1 VDTIPKILL
10 VDDKVEN
17 LIALEKVLGAL
28 DVEFVRAAS
37 GNEALAAILEHD
49 FALVLMDVQM
59 PDMDGFETVE
69 LMRQDRNAAY
79 LPVIFVSAIY
89 KEEYHQIRGIETGAV
104 DFITKPIVP
113 QILLGKVRVF
123 LDLYLYRLSFEE
135 EVVRRTEAE
144 EKIQDQ
150 YDELQVHFYELEAS
164 NDELRTTQ
172 EKLVLANDDLRTSEE
187 KFRTIFESA
196 NDEIICMDKFG
207 TILDRNVKGENVI
220 GYTMEEVQGR
230 NFAEFGFAMSDEQM
244 DAMVNDF
251 GKAVEGGQ
259 GSGVVELEMTH
270 KNGGLVSVQASI
282 SILRKDDE
290 MEGILVILRDISERK
305 RQEAELRKKQN
316 ETEVYAYELEAI
328 NAELQDA
335 KNQTEETNRQLEEA
349 ISTANEMAVQAELAN
364 RAKSEFL
371 ASMSHEIRTP
381 MTAIIGMA
389 DLLQETPLNEEQ
401 SQYVQVFRSAGES
414 LLEIINDILDV
425 SKVEAGHLELEVT
438 DFDVNELVER
448 TGEIMAIRA
457 HEKGIELA
465 CHVRQDVPR
474 ILKGDPT
481 RLRQIII
488 NLIGNAIKFTDSGG
502 VVVEVVNISS
512 DPDMGKA
519 KLLFSVEDTGIGIPP
534 EKQEKVF
541 ENFTQADSSTTRRF
555 GGTGLGLTISKNL
568 VELMGG
574 RIWVESDLEEG
585 TTFYFMVDFE
595 TGTLSEKEQSQPV
608 LPDMTGMRV
617 LVVDDTGANRM
628 ILSKMVSE
636 LGAVVTEE
644 EDAYQGFTELERAG
658 KASEPYHLVLVD
670 GRMPGMDGFGFVEK
684 VKQEMGFAN
693 SAVMMLTSDNRNGDV
708 NRCHDLGIER
718 YLVKPVKRNDLLQS
732 IAAVLGSIDT
742 QPKANVAQ
750 AHVQSDATEE
760 LPSLRILLVEDNADN
775 RMLIQAFLKKTP
787 YQIDIA
793 ENGEIAVAKFKSSR
807 YDLVF
812 MDVQMPVMDGYTA
825 TGQIRQWETEQGQAP
840 TPIVA
845 LTAHATKED
854 EQLSL
859 KAGCSGHLTKPIKKA
874 RLLEAIASY
883 ASVME
888 VS

>member
-636 LGAVVTEE
+636 LGAVVTEA

>member
-1 VDTIPKILL
+1 MDTIPKILL

-636 LGAVVTEE
+636 LGAVVTEA